1 MPNRRNQTPE
11 MDKHKQPRIAFFGHF
26 GKGNLGND
34 GTLQAILFNLR
45 RLAPDAEF
53 KCICTGPETVA
64 AICRLTTEPI
74 RDYVIKP
81 WNVRNPLLRILRKL
95 IVGLP
100 SELYRWLD
108 SVLFLRGMDALIIP
122 GTGLLTDVSTLL
134 NWGPYDV
141 FRWSLAAR
149 LSGCKLLFVSVGAGP
164 ISTRL
169 GRFFAKAALSVAHFR
184 SYRDESTLQCLRG
197 IGLDTENDHV
207 YPDLAFSLP
216 ESFMPQPHV
225 SKGRRLVVGLGLME
239 DTRKYNADT
248 PTTFTHAGYLGA
260 LASFA
265 SWLLAQGHD
274 IRLLIGSVEDSPVTQ
289 EFKSLLKMASPAY
302 EEERV
307 THEPVASVEDLLS
320 QIAATD
326 LVVATRFHNVLFS
339 LLLNKPVI
347 ALSFHHK
354 CSSLMSQMGLSEYCQ
369 DINLLSAGVL
379 IEQFCRL
386 QQNADCVKRIVTEK
400 VTTCRNALNE
410 QYGIL
415 FRDIYPDG
423 QEKLAHAV
431 DTEHCENTP
440 VQS

>member
-1 MPNRRNQTPE
+1 MSRQ
-11 MDKHKQPRIAFFGHF
+11 KQPRIAFFGHF

-34 GTLQAILFNLR
+34 GTFQAILFNLR
-45 RLAPDAEF
+45 RIVPDAEF

-64 AICRLTTEPI
+64 SSCRLTTEPI

-81 WNVRNPLLRILRKL
+81 WNSRNPLLRISRKL

-100 SELYRWLD
+100 SELYRWLG

-122 GTGLLTDVSTLL
+122 GTGLLTDVSTLV

-141 FRWSLAAR
+141 FRWSVAAR
-149 LSGCKLLFVSVGAGP
+149 LSGCKLFFVSVGAGP
-164 ISTRL
+164 ISTRR
-169 GRFFAKAALSVAHFR
+169 GRFFAKAALSLAHFR

-197 IGLDTENDHV
+197 IGLDVQNDHV

-216 ESFMPQPHV
+216 ENFRPQRHA
-225 SKGRRLVVGLGLME
+225 SKGGRLVVGLGLME
-239 DTRKYNADT
+239 DTRKYNADS
-248 PTTFTHAGYLGA
+248 PTTFTHAGYLET
-260 LASFA
+260 LVTFA
-265 SWLLAQGHD
+265 SWLLAEGYD
-274 IRLLIGSVEDSPVTQ
+274 IRLLIGSAEDNPVAL
-289 EFKSLLKMASPAY
+289 EFKSLLKTASPAY
-302 EEERV
+302 QEERV
-307 THEPVASVEDLLS
+307 IHEPVASVEDLLS

-354 CSSLMSQMGLSEYCQ
+354 CSSLMSQMGLSEYCR
-369 DINLLSAGVL
+369 DINLLSSGPL

-386 QQNADCVKRIVTEK
+386 QKNAPHVKRLVAEK
-400 VTTCRNALNE
+400 VTNSRNALNV

-415 FRDIYPDG
+415 FRDICPG
-423 QEKLAHAV
+423 RQEKLAHVV
-431 DTEHCENTP
+431 DAEHCENTP